1 MPGLRL
7 VFSQARPA
15 LDELTREVVR
25 RLQQMG
31 LVVRRIEGPVIV
43 VEIPSVSLE

>member
-1 MPGLRL
+1 MPGSRL
-7 VFSQARPA
+7 VSSQARPA

-31 LVVRRIEGPVIV
+31 LVVRRIEGPVIT
-43 VEIPSVSLE
+43 VEIPDL